1 MGNEDRCDRC
11 GDPVWAGSA
20 RYHDRVVLA
29 DGRLVCHECSRA
41 LRGHVEPVM
50 KRGDVPI
57 TMPNSNLPN
66 TH

>member
-1 MGNEDRCDRC
+1 MDNRDHCDRC
-11 GDPVWAGSA
+11 GDPIGAGTA
-20 RYHDRVVLA
+20 RYHDRVELP
-29 DGRLVCHECSRA
+29 DGRHVCHECARA

-57 TMPNSNLPN
+57 TMPNANLPN